1 MLTTNQRGALAEAKI
16 VSAAIE
22 FGLGVARPFDD
33 ERYDLILDLRP
44 RLVRVQCKWARRVG
58 DVLSVRLY
66 TSRRGRVGMISRRYE
81 PGESDWFGVYSPD
94 TETCYLLPAETFV
107 AQRQV
112 YLRLSQAHNNQQQ
125 GIRWASYYEFA
136 ATLSRLPG
144 PIAQLGERLAGS
156 QKVAGSSP
164 AGSIN

>member
-1 MLTTNQRGALAEAKI
+1 
-16 VSAAIE
+16 
-22 FGLGVARPFDD
+22 
-33 ERYDLILDLRP
+33 
-44 RLVRVQCKWARRVG
+44 
-58 DVLSVRLY
+58 
-66 TSRRGRVGMISRRYE
+66 MISRRYA
-81 PGESDWFGVYSPD
+81 PGEFDWFGVYSPD

-112 YLRLSQAHNNQQQ
+112 YLQLAQTHNNQLQ
-125 GIRWASYYEFA
+125 GIRWASHYEFA

-164 AGSIN
+164 AGSIIE